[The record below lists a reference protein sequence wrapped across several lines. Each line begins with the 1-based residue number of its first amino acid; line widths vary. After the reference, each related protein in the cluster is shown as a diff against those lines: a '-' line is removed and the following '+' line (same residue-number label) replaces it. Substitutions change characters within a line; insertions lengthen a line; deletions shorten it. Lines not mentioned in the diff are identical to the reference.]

1 MTLRPAFGLGHS
13 EYNPFLFAVVVE
25 EEFGLPL
32 TVLSALTRLGIDP
45 WEEAAR
51 LSDLPRDVAARA
63 LAETISALP
72 QRDPKAPDSE
82 ALATRLVNW
91 LPARSAPVI
100 PAVPGAERME
110 TRRMAPE
117 KPKSRLAIALPWLAL
132 ALAALLLFLYLQA
145 DNNLEPAR
153 QADGQSQQYNP

>member
-1 MTLRPAFGLGHS
+1 
-13 EYNPFLFAVVVE
+13 
-25 EEFGLPL
+25 
-32 TVLSALTRLGIDP
+32 
-45 WEEAAR
+45 
-51 LSDLPRDVAARA
+51 LSDLPRDVTARA

-132 ALAALLLFLYLQA
+132 ALAALFLYLQA
-145 DNNLEPAR
+145 DNNLEPAK

>member
-25 EEFGLPL
+25 EEFALPL

-91 LPARSAPVI
+91 LPARSAPVV
-100 PAVPGAERME
+100 PAVPAAERVE

>member
-100 PAVPGAERME
+100 PAVPAAERME

-132 ALAALLLFLYLQA
+132 ALAALVLFLYLQA
-145 DNNLEPAR
+145 DNNLEPAKQR
-153 QADGQSQQYNP
+153 TGQSQQYNP

>member
-91 LPARSAPVI
+91 LPARSAPVV
-100 PAVPGAERME
+100 PAVPAAERVE

-117 KPKSRLAIALPWLAL
+117 KPKSRLASPYSAADHSSHRSRSSELPRSKR
-132 ALAALLLFLYLQA
+132 
-145 DNNLEPAR
+145 R
-153 QADGQSQQYNP
+153 QPSMSA